1 MAVGLTISDTSKIL
15 LDEERAI
22 IDKAFQILDKGE
34 LEYVVKK
41 LGFGDADATAVERML
56 QNVDTDD
63 SGQITKDEFH
73 KMMSRKLT
81 KDDTDAEI
89 ATVWRHFDPD
99 NTGRVTVTNLRKVS
113 QKLGEAVSDLEL
125 QEMIDLFEDE
135 LSSGKKKG
143 FITYTEFTKIMRP

>member
-1 MAVGLTISDTSKIL
+1 MAHMGLTALDTSKIL

-22 IDKAFQILDKGE
+22 IDKAFQILDRDQSGAIDKGE

-41 LGFGDADATAVERML
+41 LGFGDADTTAGERML

-73 KMMSRKLT
+73 KMMSRKLGE
-81 KDDTDAEI
+81 D
-89 ATVWRHFDPD
+89 VPD
-99 NTGRVTVTNLRKVS
+99 
-113 QKLGEAVSDLEL
+113 EEL
-125 QEMIDLFEDE
+125 KEMIDLFEDE

-143 FITYTEFTKIMRP
+143 FITYS